1 MGGVI
6 RFLLNGDPVE
16 VTNPDPSATLLD
28 WLRGPAGLRATKEG
42 CREGDCGACTVVLAR
57 AGNGRLEF
65 LPVNSC
71 LVLLGSLDGRLVITA
86 EGLAENGKL
95 HAVQRAM
102 VTHHGSQC
110 GFCTPG
116 MVMSLFALQH
126 SADGPDK
133 VHEALGGNL
142 CRCTGYRPI
151 VDAARVCGEAPDD
164 RWSRNEAEFVAD
176 LERLRRTETAEF
188 GVDGRVFVLPVTP
201 ADLLNAVAERPN
213 AWVTA
218 GGTDVSLRI
227 TKLNQVPEAVI
238 LTDRVAGFDE
248 IEETREALTIG
259 ASVTYAEALPAL
271 DRLAPDFGK
280 LVRRIG
286 SRQIRALGTLA
297 GNIGNASP
305 IGDSAPPMLALR
317 ASLRLLSTGGE
328 REVPL
333 DDFFTGYRKTVLR
346 PGEVISA
353 IRIPRPPEGAR
364 LVCHKI
370 AKRYEEDI
378 STVSA
383 SFLLKIENDRVVAA
397 RIAYGGMAATPKRAR
412 AMEGALV
419 GRPWSGETVDAAART
434 IDTDFTPMSDFRG
447 SADYRRI
454 VAANLLRRVY
464 LQFTSPDTPVEVFA

>member
-6 RFLLNGDPVE
+6 RFLLNGEPVE
-16 VTNPDPSATLLD
+16 VRDPDPSATLLD
-28 WLRGPAGLRATKEG
+28 WLRGPAGLHATKEG

-57 AGNGRLEF
+57 PRAGRLEF

-71 LVLLGSLDGRLVITA
+71 LVLLASVDARLVITA
-86 EGLAENGKL
+86 EGLAEGGKL
-95 HAVQRAM
+95 HAVQQAM
-102 VTHHGSQC
+102 VDHHGSQC

-116 MVMSLFALQH
+116 MVMSLFAFQH
-126 SADGPDK
+126 SKDGPGK

-164 RWSRNEAEFVAD
+164 RWTRDEVALVAA
-176 LERLRRTETAEF
+176 LEKLRRAEMIEV
-188 GVDGRVFVLPVTP
+188 GRDGRVFVLPTTLPEV
-201 ADLLNAVAERPN
+201 LKAVAERPA

-227 TKLNQVPEAVI
+227 TKLNQVPDAVI
-238 LTDRVAGFDE
+238 LTDRVEALRTIG
-248 IEETREALTIG
+248 ETDEALTIG
-259 ASVTYAEALPAL
+259 AAVTYAEALPAL

-305 IGDSAPPMLALR
+305 IGDSTPPLLALG
-317 ASLRLLSTGGE
+317 ASLLLASVEGE

-333 DDFFTGYRKTVLR
+333 DDFFVGYRKTLLR
-346 PGEVISA
+346 PGEIITA
-353 IRIPRPPEGAR
+353 IRIPRPAPGSR
-364 LVCHKI
+364 LFCHKV
-370 AKRYEEDI
+370 AKRFEEDI

-383 SFLLKIENDRVVAA
+383 AFSLTIEGGRVTAA
-397 RIAYGGMAATPKRAR
+397 RIAHGGMAATPKRAR
-412 AMEGALV
+412 AMEGALI
-419 GRPWSGETVDAAART
+419 GRPWNGETVDAAART
-434 IDTDFTPMSDFRG
+434 IDADLTPMSDFRG
-447 SADYRRI
+447 SADYRRS

-464 LQFTSPDTPVEVFA
+464 IQSTSPDTPVEVFA